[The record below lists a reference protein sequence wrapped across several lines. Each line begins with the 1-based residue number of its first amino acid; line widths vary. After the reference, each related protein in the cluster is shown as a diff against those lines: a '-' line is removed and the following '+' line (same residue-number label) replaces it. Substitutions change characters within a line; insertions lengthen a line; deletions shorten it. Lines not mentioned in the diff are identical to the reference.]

1 METLASI
8 RSFKTRNLREN
19 ERMEMS
25 YKQMVRWLLGFSV
38 VALLLAPVIMMMG
51 AFSASALFI
60 GSFLLIMGALGL
72 YAGMKAFNKED
83 QANQQ

>member
-1 METLASI
+1 M
-8 RSFKTRNLREN
+8 N
-19 ERMEMS
+19 
-25 YKQMVRWLLGFSV
+25 YKHMVRWLLSCSV

-51 AFSASALFI
+51 AFSPNALFI
-60 GSFLLIMGALGL
+60 GSILLIMGALGL